1 MVAGKRGVTEPVVL
15 IPGLMCDARCVLAQL
30 LAVGPTHSV
39 QMCLP
44 TTGQTVE
51 QMAETVLAA
60 APRNFALIGQGL
72 GGVVAL
78 DVIRRAGERVTRVV
92 LLATDPLPE
101 DPKIAAAREARMVAA
116 RAGRLGQVMADEVP
130 ETSLAETPDRAMVM
144 ALLREMALDLGEGV
158 FLRQS
163 RAMQRR
169 PDQQKTLRRAAMPA
183 LLIAGAAD
191 RLVPPRRA
199 EFMAS
204 LMPRASVLVLPQAG
218 HLPTVEA
225 PEAVNAAI
233 LPFLEAPLL
242 LR

>member
-1 MVAGKRGVTEPVVL
+1 VIEPVVL
-15 IPGLMCDARCVLAQL
+15 IPGMMCDARSVLSQL
-30 LAVGPTHSV
+30 LALGSDFSV
-39 QMCLP
+39 QVVLP
-44 TTGQTVE
+44 TRGQTVE
-51 QMAETVLAA
+51 QIAGAALAV

-78 DVIRRAGERVTRVV
+78 EMIRRASDRITRVV
-92 LLATDPLPE
+92 LIATDPLPE
-101 DPKIAAAREARMVAA
+101 DPKIAAARESRMVAA
-116 RAGRLGQVMADEVP
+116 RAGRLGQVMAEEVP
-130 ETSLAETPDRAMVM
+130 ENSLADTIDRTMVM

-163 RAMQRR
+163 RALQRR
-169 PDQQKTLRRAAMPA
+169 PDQQKTLRRATMPA

-204 LMPRASVLVLPQAG
+204 LMPRASLLALPDAG
-218 HLPTVEA
+218 HLPTIEQ
-225 PEAVNAAI
+225 PEAVNAA
-233 LPFLEAPLL
+233 LVPFLSAPLL

>member
-1 MVAGKRGVTEPVVL
+1 MSEPVVL
-15 IPGLMCDARCVLAQL
+15 IPGLMCDARSVLPQL
-30 LAVGPTHSV
+30 LALGPGFAV
-39 QMCLP
+39 QVFLP
-44 TTGQTVE
+44 TQGQTVE
-51 QMAETVLAA
+51 QMAEAGLAM

-78 DVIRRAGERVTRVV
+78 EMIRRASDRITRVV
-92 LLATDPLPE
+92 LISADPLPE

-130 ETSLAETPDRAMVM
+130 EGSLADTPDRVMVM

-169 PDQQKTLRRAAMPA
+169 PDQQKTLRRATMPA

-191 RLVPPRRA
+191 RLVSPRRA

-204 LMPRASVLVLPQAG
+204 LMPRAEVIILPDAG
-218 HLPTVEA
+218 HLPTIEA
-225 PEAVNAAI
+225 PDAVNAAI
-233 LPFLEAPLL
+233 LPFVEAPLL

>member
-1 MVAGKRGVTEPVVL
+1 LSEPVVL
-15 IPGLMCDARCVLAQL
+15 IPGLMCDVRSVLSQMIALGPTFAVQVIL
-30 LAVGPTHSV
+30 PTQGQTIEQMSGAALAV
-39 QMCLP
+39 
-44 TTGQTVE
+44 
-51 QMAETVLAA
+51 
-60 APRNFALIGQGL
+60 APKRFALLGQGL

-78 DVIRRAGERVTRVV
+78 DMIRRAADRITRVV
-92 LLATDPLPE
+92 LIAADPLPE

-116 RAGRLGQVMADEVP
+116 RAGRLAHVMADEVP
-130 ETSLAETPDRAMVM
+130 ESSLADTPDRAMVM

-158 FLRQS
+158 FFRQS

-169 PDQQKTLRRAAMPA
+169 PDQQKTLRRATMPA

-204 LMPRASVLVLPQAG
+204 LMPRATAVILDGAG
-218 HLPTVEA
+218 HLPTMEE
-225 PEAVNAAI
+225 PDAVNAAI
-233 LPFLEAPLL
+233 DPFLAAPLL

>member
-1 MVAGKRGVTEPVVL
+1 MSEPVVL
-15 IPGLMCDARCVLAQL
+15 IPGMMCDARSVLGQL
-30 LAVGPTHSV
+30 LALGPAYAV
-39 QMCLP
+39 QIFLP
-44 TTGQTVE
+44 TQGQTVE
-51 QMAETVLAA
+51 QMAEAGLAL

-78 DVIRRAGERVTRVV
+78 EMIRRASDRITRVV
-92 LLATDPLPE
+92 LIAADPLAE
-101 DPKIAAAREARMVAA
+101 DPKIAAVREARMVAA
-116 RAGRLGQVMADEVP
+116 RAGRLGQVMAEEVP
-130 ETSLAETPDRAMVM
+130 QASLADTPDRSMVM
-144 ALLREMALDLGEGV
+144 ALQRDMALDLGEGV

-169 PDQQKTLRRAAMPA
+169 PDQQKTLRRASMPA

-204 LMPRASVLVLPQAG
+204 LMTRASVLVLPDAG
-218 HLPTVEA
+218 HLPTIEG
-225 PEAVNAAI
+225 PDMVNAAI
-233 LPFLEAPLL
+233 VPFIAAPLL